1 MDLKYALRRLA
12 KNPAFFATA
21 CVSLA
26 LGIGANTAAF
36 SVVYAVLLRSLPV
49 RDPASLAVVSTKYT
63 GFKYSMSYP
72 AYTYLRDHSSSLD
85 GLVAFRAQFL
95 NVGAGGTTER
105 VTGMLVSGNY
115 FDVLGV
121 SMAKG
126 SPIRPDDDRVPASG
140 GARGLVAVLSHQY
153 WNRRFNSD
161 AAIIGSSVQINGHPL
176 MIVGVAPPRFHG
188 TRVGSLPDVFVPM
201 MFAAQIFD
209 GPNSLANPRNNW
221 LRIIARTKPA
231 ITLARAQAEMTVVF
245 RQFYTDLILP
255 LADTDITRR
264 RSREALIVL
273 EPGQTGLLE
282 MGDTV
287 KPTLFALMGLVA
299 LVLTIACVNVA
310 NLMVARAERSHRETA
325 IAMALGAT
333 GRRVWTQG
341 LLESL
346 IVAAGG
352 VILGFMVAI
361 LMRGLLLQ
369 LVPDRQEL
377 DVSMDAGVFAASVVL
392 GLLTTIVLTFL
403 TARQSLRVG
412 VLRAFKGEDVA
423 AKLWVRKGLIIAQ
436 LALSVV
442 VLVAAALFTQTVNKL
457 RLVDPGFEH
466 DRVLIAST
474 ATDGYTAEQ
483 RKAFYARLLDNV
495 RSLPGVVSAA
505 LANDAP
511 LDVNTGWNIV
521 VQRDPSGPPRQAGA
535 SVAFISPDYFK
546 TMGIALVRGRDF
558 DERDE
563 ASALRRA
570 VIVNENFVRT
580 YLPPDRDPIGAP
592 VVGNGNMTFE
602 IVGVVKNSASIGL
615 RDLDQHMLYVPRG
628 QGVLHVRS
636 AAAPGSLRASIEAV
650 VHRLDPNVPV
660 FNVRTI
666 DEQIDRSM
674 RTERTFAMLSS
685 TFGILALVLSA
696 VGLYGVIANAVS
708 RRRKELG
715 IRLALGA
722 EPRRILRLVL
732 GEAGLLVALGA
743 AAGLP
748 CALLTRRAIR
758 SLLFDIPSGDWK
770 SLAAALG
777 VLMTVAAFAA
787 WIPARRASRVDP
799 MVALRSE

>member
-1 MDLKYALRRLA
+1 MDLKYALRRLV

-49 RDPASLAVVSTKYT
+49 NDPASLAVVSTKYS
-63 GFKYSMSYP
+63 GFQYSMSYP

-85 GLVAFRAQFL
+85 GLVAFRPQPL
-95 NVGAGGTTER
+95 NVNAGGATER
-105 VTGMLVSGNY
+105 VTGMLVSGSY

-121 SMAKG
+121 TMATG
-126 SPIRPDDDRVPASG
+126 SPIGTDDDRVPGDG

-153 WNRRFNSD
+153 WKQRFNSD
-161 AAIIGSSVQINGHPL
+161 AAIVGSPLRINGHPFTV
-176 MIVGVAPPRFHG
+176 VGVAPPGFHG
-188 TRVGSLPDVFVPM
+188 TRVGSLPDIFVPM
-201 MFAAQIFD
+201 MFAARVFD
-209 GPNSLANPRNNW
+209 VPNWLSNPRNNW
-221 LRIIARTKPA
+221 LRIIARLKPSSS
-231 ITLARAQAEMTVVF
+231 LAQAQAEMTVIF
-245 RQFYTDLILP
+245 RQFYRELILP
-255 LADTDITRR
+255 VADNDTTRR
-264 RSREALIVL
+264 RAREALIVL

-282 MGDTV
+282 MGDRV
-287 KPTLFALMGLVA
+287 KPTLSALMGLVG
-299 LVLTIACVNVA
+299 LVLLIACVNVA

-325 IAMALGAT
+325 ISLALGAT
-333 GRRVWTQG
+333 RLRVWTQG

-346 IVAAGG
+346 AIVTGG
-352 VILGFMVAI
+352 LILGLAVAI

-369 LVPDRQEL
+369 LLPDRQEL
-377 DVSMDAGVFAASVVL
+377 DVSMDARVFGASLLL
-392 GLLTTIVLTFL
+392 GLLTTIVLASI

-412 VLRAFKGEDVA
+412 MIRALKGEDVA
-423 AKLWVRKGLIIAQ
+423 TKLRVRKGLIVAQ
-436 LALSVV
+436 LALSIV
-442 VLVAAALFTQTVNKL
+442 VLVSAALFTQTVNKL
-457 RLVDPGFEH
+457 RLVDPGFAH

-474 ATDGYTAEQ
+474 ATDGYSTEQ

-495 RSLPGVVSAA
+495 RTIPGVVSAA

-511 LDVNTGWNIV
+511 LDVNTGWNIL
-521 VQRDPSGPPRQAGA
+521 VQRDPAEPPRQAGA

-546 TMGIALVRGRDF
+546 TMGIPLVRGRDF
-558 DERDE
+558 DERDQT
-563 ASALRRA
+563 SALRA
-570 VIVNENFVRT
+570 VIVNENFVRA
-580 YLPPDRDPIGAP
+580 YLAPGRDPIGAS
-592 VVGNGNMTFE
+592 VVGNGNTTFE
-602 IVGVVKNSASIGL
+602 IVGVVKDSASVGL

-636 AAAPGSLRASIEAV
+636 AAPPASLRTSIEAAV
-650 VHRLDPNVPV
+650 RRLDPNVPV
-660 FNVRTI
+660 FNVRTL
-666 DEQIDRSM
+666 DQQIDRSM
-674 RTERTFAMLSS
+674 RTERTFATLSS
-685 TFGILALVLSA
+685 TFGVLALALSA
-696 VGLYGVIANAVS
+696 VGLYGVITSSVS

-748 CALLTRRAIR
+748 CALLIGRANR
-758 SLLFDIPSGDWK
+758 SLLFGIQSGDWT

-777 VLMTVAAFAA
+777 VLIAIAAFSA

-799 MVALRSE
+799 MIALRSE

>member
-21 CVSLA
+21 CLSLA

-49 RDPASLAVVSTKYT
+49 RDPGALAVVSTRYT
-63 GFKYSMSYP
+63 GFQYSMSYP

-85 GLVAFRAQFL
+85 GVVAFRAQPL
-95 NVGAGGTTER
+95 NVSAGGATER
-105 VTGMLVSGNY
+105 LTGMLVSGNY

-121 SMAKG
+121 GMATG
-126 SPIRPDDDRVPASG
+126 SPIRADDDRVPANR

-153 WNRRFNSD
+153 WKRRFNGD
-161 AAIIGSSVQINGHPL
+161 EAIVGASVRINGHPFT
-176 MIVGVAPPRFHG
+176 IVGVAPPRFHG

-221 LRIIARTKPA
+221 LRIIVRTKPA
-231 ITLARAQAEMTVVF
+231 TTLAQAQAEMTVVF
-245 RQFYTDLILP
+245 RRFYTDLILP
-255 LADTDITRR
+255 IADTDTTRR

-273 EPGQTGLLE
+273 EPGQIGLLE

-287 KPTLFALMGLVA
+287 KPILLALMGLVA
-299 LVLTIACVNVA
+299 LVLMIACVNVA
-310 NLMVARAERSHRETA
+310 NLIVARAERSHRETA
-325 IAMALGAT
+325 ISMALGAT
-333 GRRVWTQG
+333 RRRVWTQG
-341 LLESL
+341 LFENL
-346 IVAAGG
+346 IIGAAG

-369 LVPDRQEL
+369 LVPERQEL
-377 DVSMDAGVFAASVVL
+377 DVSMDARVFGASVVL

-412 VLRAFKGEDVA
+412 VIRALKGEDVV
-423 AKLWVRKGLIIAQ
+423 AKLWVRKGLIVAQ

-442 VLVAAALFTQTVNKL
+442 ALVTAALFTQTVNKL
-457 RLVDPGFEH
+457 RLVDPGFER
-466 DRVLIAST
+466 DRLLIASI
-474 ATDGYTAEQ
+474 ATDGYTTEE
-483 RKAFYARLLDNV
+483 RKAFYARLLENV

-511 LDVNTGWNIV
+511 LDVNTGWNIL
-521 VQRDPSGPPRQAGA
+521 VQGDSAAPPRQVGA

-563 ASALRRA
+563 ASTLRA

-580 YLPPDRDPIGAP
+580 YLPAGRDPIGAP

-602 IVGVVKNSASIGL
+602 IVGVVKDSASMGL

-628 QGVLHVRS
+628 QGVLHVR
-636 AAAPGSLRASIEAV
+636 AATAPASLRASIEAV

-722 EPRRILRLVL
+722 EPRRIRRLVL

-748 CALLTRRAIR
+748 CALLTGRAIR
-758 SLLFDIPSGDWK
+758 SLLFDIQSGDWT
-770 SLAAALG
+770 SVAAALG
-777 VLMTVAAFAA
+777 ALMTVAAFAA
-787 WIPARRASRVDP
+787 WIPARRASRVEP

>member
-36 SVVYAVLLRSLPV
+36 SVVDAVLLRSLPV

-63 GFKYSMSYP
+63 GFQYSMSYP

-85 GLVAFRAQFL
+85 GLVAFRAQPL
-95 NVGAGGTTER
+95 NVSAGGTTER
-105 VTGMLVSGNY
+105 ATGMLVSGNY
-115 FDVLGV
+115 FDVLGIG
-121 SMAKG
+121 MATG
-126 SPIRPDDDRVPASG
+126 SPIRADDDRVPASG

-153 WNRRFNSD
+153 WKRRFNSD
-161 AAIIGSSVQINGHPL
+161 AAIVGSSVRINGHPL
-176 MIVGVAPPRFHG
+176 TIVGVAPPGFHG

-201 MFAAQIFD
+201 MFAPQIFD

-231 ITLARAQAEMTVVF
+231 ATLAQAQAEMTVVF
-245 RQFYTDLILP
+245 RQFYTDSILP
-255 LADTDITRR
+255 LTDTDITRK

-282 MGDTV
+282 MGNTV
-287 KPTLFALMGLVA
+287 KPTLFALIGLVA
-299 LVLTIACVNVA
+299 LVLMIACVNVA

-333 GRRVWTQG
+333 HRRVWAQG

-346 IVAAGG
+346 IVGAGG
-352 VILGFMVAI
+352 VILGFVVAI

-377 DVSMDAGVFAASVVL
+377 DVSMDARVFGASVAL
-392 GLLTTIVLTFL
+392 GLLTAIVLTFL
-403 TARQSLRVG
+403 TARHSLRVG
-412 VLRAFKGEDVA
+412 VIRALKGEDVA
-423 AKLWVRKGLIIAQ
+423 AKLWVRKGLIVVQ

-483 RKAFYARLLDNV
+483 RQAFYARLLENV

-558 DERDE
+558 DERDG
-563 ASALRRA
+563 ASALRA

-580 YLPPDRDPIGAP
+580 YLRPDRDPIGAS

-602 IVGVVKNSASIGL
+602 IVGVVKDSASIGL

-636 AAAPGSLRASIEAV
+636 AAAPASLKASIEAA

-732 GEAGLLVALGA
+732 GEAGFLIALGA
-743 AAGLP
+743 VVGLP
-748 CALLTRRAIR
+748 GALLTGRSIR
-758 SLLFDIPSGDWK
+758 SLLFDVQSGDWK
-770 SLAAALG
+770 SVAAALG

-787 WIPARRASRVDP
+787 WLPARRASRVDP

>member
-1 MDLKYALRRLA
+1 MDLKYAFRRLV

-49 RDPASLAVVSTKYT
+49 QDPASLAVVSTRYT

-85 GLVAFRAQFL
+85 GLVAFRAQSL
-95 NVGAGGTTER
+95 NVSAGGTTER

-121 SMAKG
+121 RMATG
-126 SPIRPDDDRVPASG
+126 SPIGADDDRVPGSG

-153 WNRRFNSD
+153 WKRRFNGD
-161 AAIIGSSVQINGHPL
+161 AAMVGSSLRINGHPFT
-176 MIVGVAPPRFHG
+176 IVAVAPAGFHG

-201 MFAAQIFD
+201 MFATEVFER
-209 GPNSLANPRNNW
+209 PNSLSEPRNNW

-231 ITLARAQAEMTVVF
+231 ASLAQVQAEMSVVF
-245 RQFYTDLILP
+245 RQFYTEVILP
-255 LADTDITRR
+255 VADNDTTRKR
-264 RSREALIVL
+264 AHEALIVL

-282 MGDTV
+282 MGDAV
-287 KPTLFALMGLVA
+287 RPTLFALMGLVGV
-299 LVLTIACVNVA
+299 VLLIAGVNVA
-310 NLMVARAERSHRETA
+310 NLMVARAERLHRETA
-325 IAMALGAT
+325 ISLALGAT
-333 GRRVWTQG
+333 RLRVWTLG

-346 IVAAGG
+346 VIAIVGL
-352 VILGFMVAI
+352 ILGFVVAI
-361 LMRGLLLQ
+361 LMRTLLLQ

-377 DVSMDAGVFAASVVL
+377 DVSMDAHVFGASVL
-392 GLLTTIVLTFL
+392 LALLTTLVLAAF
-403 TARQSLRVG
+403 TARQSVRVG
-412 VLRAFKGEDVA
+412 VIRALKGEDVA

-436 LALSVV
+436 LALSIV
-442 VLVAAALFTQTVNKL
+442 VLVSAALFTHTVTKL

-474 ATDGYTAEQ
+474 ATDGYTAED

-495 RSLPGVVSAA
+495 RTLPGVVSAA

-511 LDVNTGWNIV
+511 LDVNTGWNILV
-521 VQRDPSGPPRQAGA
+521 PRDPSGPPRPAGA

-546 TMGIALVRGRDF
+546 TMGIPLVRGRDF
-558 DERDE
+558 DNRDG
-563 ASALRRA
+563 ASALRA
-570 VIVNENFVRT
+570 VIVNENFVRA
-580 YLPPDRDPIGAP
+580 YLPPGRDPIGAS
-592 VVGNGNMTFE
+592 VVGNGNMTFD

-615 RDLDQHMLYVPRG
+615 RDLDQHMLYVPGG

-636 AAAPGSLRASIEAV
+636 AAAPASLRSTIEAA

-666 DEQIDRSM
+666 DEQIDRSI

-685 TFGILALVLSA
+685 TFGILAVVLSA
-696 VGLYGVIANAVS
+696 VGLYGVIAHAVS

-732 GEAGLLVALGA
+732 GEAGLLVAFGA
-743 AAGLP
+743 AVGLP
-748 CALLTRRAIR
+748 CALLTGRAIR
-758 SLLFDIPSGDWK
+758 GLLFGIQSGDWK
-770 SLAAALG
+770 RVAAALG

>member
-1 MDLKYALRRLA
+1 MELKYALRRLV

-49 RDPASLAVVSTKYT
+49 QNPASLAVVSTRYT

-85 GLVAFRAQFL
+85 GLVAFRAQSL
-95 NVGAGGTTER
+95 NVSAGGTTER

-121 SMAKG
+121 RMATG
-126 SPIRPDDDRVPASG
+126 SPIGAGDDRVPGSG

-153 WNRRFNSD
+153 WKRRFNGD
-161 AAIIGSSVQINGHPL
+161 AATVGSFLRINGHPFT
-176 MIVGVAPPRFHG
+176 IVAVAPPGFHG
-188 TRVGSLPDVFVPM
+188 TRVGSLPDIFVPM
-201 MFAAQIFD
+201 MFATEVFE

-231 ITLARAQAEMTVVF
+231 ASLAQVQAEMSVVF
-245 RQFYTDLILP
+245 RQFYTEVILP
-255 LADTDITRR
+255 VADNDTTRKR
-264 RSREALIVL
+264 AREALIVL

-287 KPTLFALMGLVA
+287 RPTLFALMGLVG
-299 LVLTIACVNVA
+299 LVLLIAGVNVA
-310 NLMVARAERSHRETA
+310 NLMVARVERSHRETA
-325 IAMALGAT
+325 ISLALGAT
-333 GRRVWTQG
+333 RLRVWTLG

-346 IVAAGG
+346 VIATSGL
-352 VILGFMVAI
+352 ILGLVVAN
-361 LMRGLLLQ
+361 LMRNLLLQ

-377 DVSMDAGVFAASVVL
+377 DVSMDAHVLGASVL
-392 GLLTTIVLTFL
+392 LALLTTLVLTAF
-403 TARQSLRVG
+403 TARQSVRVG
-412 VLRAFKGEDVA
+412 VIRALKGEGVA
-423 AKLWVRKGLIIAQ
+423 AKLWVRKGLIVAQ
-436 LALSVV
+436 LALSIV
-442 VLVAAALFTQTVNKL
+442 VLVSAALFTHTVTKL

-474 ATDGYTAEQ
+474 ATDGYTAEE
-483 RKAFYARLLDNV
+483 RKVFYARLLDNV

-511 LDVNTGWNIV
+511 LDVNTGWNILV
-521 VQRDPSGPPRQAGA
+521 TRDPSGPPRPAGA

-546 TMGIALVRGRDF
+546 TMGIPLVRGRDF
-558 DERDE
+558 DTRDG
-563 ASALRRA
+563 ASTLRA

-580 YLPPDRDPIGAP
+580 YLPPGRDPIGAS
-592 VVGNGNMTFE
+592 VVGNGNMTFD
-602 IVGVVKNSASIGL
+602 IVGVVKDSASIGL
-615 RDLDQHMLYVPRG
+615 RDLDQHMLYVPGG

-636 AAAPGSLRASIEAV
+636 AAAPASLRSTIEAA

-666 DEQIDRSM
+666 DEQIDRSI

-696 VGLYGVIANAVS
+696 VGLYGVIAHAVS

-732 GEAGLLVALGA
+732 GEAGLLVAFGA
-743 AAGLP
+743 AVGLP
-748 CALLTRRAIR
+748 CALLTGRAIR
-758 SLLFDIPSGDWK
+758 GLLFGTQSGDWK
-770 SLAAALG
+770 QVAAALG

-799 MVALRSE
+799 MIALRSE